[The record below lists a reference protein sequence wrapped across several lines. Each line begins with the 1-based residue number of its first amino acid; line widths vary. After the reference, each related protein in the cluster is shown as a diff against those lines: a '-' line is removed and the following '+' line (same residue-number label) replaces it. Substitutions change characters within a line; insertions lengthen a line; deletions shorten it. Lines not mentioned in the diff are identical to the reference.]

1 MCAPLARRAL
11 RRCFPALL
19 FASIVETKIDGA
31 LWLVPC
37 ASFPFHA
44 LYAALVLAAAPRC
57 FAEDDENFMGILL
70 SCLGQNYG
78 LVYPLILGTSLRDTN
93 AFAAIV
99 LFDLAGN
106 AILILIFNDFLAAR
120 RAPRRENDE
129 AENPMKPSDES
140 EAPVEDPDRG
150 DAHAMSML
158 ALPPRRLRALPK
170 TLRNTL
176 GRLASSPPL
185 VGELL
190 GIACQLLPVRVPGP
204 VVGFAQWVGQ
214 PYSLIL
220 FVIIALT
227 IDVPT
232 RAASGVIAKVLGFRL
247 ALAAVAAAGFSVW
260 FPDLGGARGGIVIG
274 LFAPLSSMNVRY
286 LIENGYPAASK
297 AIYANV
303 FTVSNVVSFIALWA
317 LIARYT

>member
-1 MCAPLARRAL
+1 MAPTLHEFLTANKNFFDLACIFVVGLVFRRKGLLRKKEVDAL
-11 RRCFPALL
+11 SRLCF
-19 FASIVETKIDGA
+19 
-31 LWLVPC
+31 
-37 ASFPFHA
+37 
-44 LYAALVLAAAPRC
+44 
-57 FAEDDENFMGILL
+57 N
-70 SCLGQNYG
+70 NYG

-93 AFAAIV
+93 AFAAVV

-129 AENPMKPSDES
+129 AENPMKPPDEP

-170 TLRNTL
+170 TLRNAL
-176 GRLASSPPL
+176 ARLASSPPL

-190 GIACQLLPVRVPGP
+190 GIACQLLP
-204 VVGFAQWVGQ
+204 VGQ

-247 ALAAVAAAGFSVW
+247 ALAAVAAAGFSAW
-260 FPDLGGARGGIVIG
+260 FPDLGGARDGIVIG

-286 LIENGYPAASK
+286 LIENG
-297 AIYANV
+297 
-303 FTVSNVVSFIALWA
+303 
-317 LIARYT
+317 

>member
-1 MCAPLARRAL
+1 MAPTLHEFLTANKNFFDLACIFVVGLVFRRKGLLRKKEVDALSRLCFNVCGAASRGRGAPLARRAL

-19 FASIVETKIDGA
+19 FASIVETEIDGA

-93 AFAAIV
+93 AFAAVV

-129 AENPMKPSDES
+129 AENPMKPSDEP

-176 GRLASSPPL
+176 ARLASSPPL

-204 VVGFAQWVGQ
+204 VVGFAQWVGH
-214 PYSLIL
+214 
-220 FVIIALT
+220 
-227 IDVPT
+227 
-232 RAASGVIAKVLGFRL
+232 
-247 ALAAVAAAGFSVW
+247 SVKRQEC
-260 FPDLGGARGGIVIG
+260 F
-274 LFAPLSSMNVRY
+274 FA
-286 LIENGYPAASK
+286 
-297 AIYANV
+297 
-303 FTVSNVVSFIALWA
+303 
-317 LIARYT
+317 